1 MRRDETPTR
10 RTNPSGEV
18 RFVAR
23 YTGSDGTRR
32 SAGTFEKRGPCKRP
46 APGCCAQHAIWQA
59 YENDAP
65 PEEKPLTV
73 RGYFEGD
80 WLKRHPRMHRTE
92 LNYRNG
98 VKAVLEVRTDGQPFG
113 DLPIARV
120 RARHIDDLVDAMLR
134 AGRAASGARGVLSV
148 LSAMW
153 RDAIRDDVAEH
164 NPVQY
169 VTVRDNDPRVTRPA
183 RKRVVVPWEEM
194 HRFAAAA
201 GQYEPMIR
209 TLSDCGLRIGEL
221 LALERRHDE
230 GAFLL
235 LDQHAWRGVVYP
247 GLKSGESRRVP
258 VAPELRALLD
268 GMPRRIDTRVL
279 FPTPDGGVW
288 HASSFYKH
296 VWHPT
301 ARAAGLA
308 LQPHDFRH
316 SFVSLMRAAGIDP
329 ADLAEATGHTVAT
342 ATARYTHSTGDAYDL
357 MREAVGT

>member
-32 SAGTFEKRGPCKRP
+32 SAGTYEKRGPCKRP

-120 RARHIDDLVDAMLR
+120 RARHIDDLGGRDAPRRPGRLGR
-134 AGRAASGARGVLSV
+134 AGRAECLERRCG
-148 LSAMW
+148 
-153 RDAIRDDVAEH
+153 RDAIRDEVAEM
-164 NPVQY
+164 NPVLY

-183 RKRVVVPWEEM
+183 RKRRRRARGRRCT
-194 HRFAAAA
+194 RFAAAGWPVRA
-201 GQYEPMIR
+201 DDPDA
-209 TLSDCGLRIGEL
+209 LSDCGLRIGEL
-221 LALERRHDE
+221 L
-230 GAFLL
+230 GARAAAMTAG
-235 LDQHAWRGVVYP
+235 DVPAAGSRTMRGAV
-247 GLKSGESRRVP
+247 GCTRALKSGQWPDASR
-258 VAPELRALLD
+258 
-268 GMPRRIDTRVL
+268 
-279 FPTPDGGVW
+279 
-288 HASSFYKH
+288 
-296 VWHPT
+296 
-301 ARAAGLA
+301 
-308 LQPHDFRH
+308 
-316 SFVSLMRAAGIDP
+316 
-329 ADLAEATGHTVAT
+329 
-342 ATARYTHSTGDAYDL
+342 
-357 MREAVGT
+357 